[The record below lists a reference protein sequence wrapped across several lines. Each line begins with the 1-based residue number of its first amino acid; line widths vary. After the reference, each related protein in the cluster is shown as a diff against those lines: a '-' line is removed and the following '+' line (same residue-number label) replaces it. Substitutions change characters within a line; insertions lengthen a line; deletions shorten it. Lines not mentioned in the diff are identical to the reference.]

1 MTSPSAFLY
10 RYTPGS
16 VGMVRIFCSRSI
28 GRCVYRAIFVFYSMS
43 GCATVLQECQMRLK
57 RAGRAGFPRKMVFL
71 ACLAA
76 GGLLCT
82 VSKAARGQAGD
93 NAQTNQPAQGTNPAQ
108 SNQAEAARPAQE
120 KKDDTALG
128 GAQASA

>member
-28 GRCVYRAIFVFYSMS
+28 RRCVYRAIFVFYSMS
-43 GCATVLQECQMRLK
+43 GCATVLQECQMTLE

-71 ACLAA
+71 ACLA
-76 GGLLCT
+76 L
-82 VSKAARGQAGD
+82 AALACAVPNVLRGQAGD
-93 NAQTNQPAQGTNPAQ
+93 TAQTNQPAQVTNPAQ
-108 SNQAEAARPAQE
+108 TNQAEA
-120 KKDDTALG
+120 
-128 GAQASA
+128 